1 MTPISIHRNA
11 NGIWGILV
19 EIFYG
24 SISKKLFN
32 YTIHV
37 YIRFLKKE
45 HYGNKLWLTRELGRG
60 LTLPG
65 LSNVASNS

>member
-32 YTIHV
+32 DTIHV
-37 YIRFLKKE
+37 YIRFLKNNATE
-45 HYGNKLWLTRELGRG
+45 TNCG
-60 LTLPG
+60 
-65 LSNVASNS
+65 